1 MKYQRNILRDVQG
14 YAPGEQPRGDAKVV
28 KLNTNENPYPPSPR
42 VVEAV
47 RALTSDQLRRYPDP
61 VSERFREAC
70 AGAYGLP
77 GPEWIIM
84 GNGMDELL
92 ALALRTF
99 VDPGDDV
106 LAMYPT
112 YSLYDV
118 LCKLHDCNLVSVDL
132 DEDFNL
138 PEAFFA
144 TPARLAFF
152 TRPNAPTSVSAPKD
166 DVARFC
172 EGFDGIVVID
182 EAYVDFGDD
191 HCIDFVQ
198 RYDNVIVMRS
208 FSKSFSLAGMR
219 IGVAMARPEI
229 IGEFMKTK
237 DSYNMDVFS
246 QAVGLAAIGD
256 LDHVRAN
263 GNKVRVTRTRLIQAL
278 RQLGFI
284 VPDSQANFVL
294 ARWTGDPHAYTIFD
308 MLRDRGIL
316 VRYFAAPRLDD
327 CLRISVGTEEECD
340 ALLGALREIV
350 Q

>member
-1 MKYQRNILRDVQG
+1 MKFQRNILRDVEG
-14 YAPGEQPRGDAKVV
+14 YTPGEQPQGGPVV

-42 VVEAV
+42 VIEAV
-47 RALTSDQLRRYPDP
+47 KGITSSELRRYPDP
-61 VSERFREAC
+61 VSECFREAC
-70 AGAYGLP
+70 ATAYGMP
-77 GPEWIIM
+77 GPEWVIM

-112 YSLYDV
+112 YSLYEV
-118 LCKLHDCNLVSVDL
+118 LCRLHGCNLVSVGL
-132 DEDFNL
+132 DDDFNL
-138 PEAFFA
+138 PEAFFT

-152 TRPNAPTSVSAPKD
+152 TRPNAPTSVSAPLHE
-166 DVARFC
+166 VERFC
-172 EGFDGIVVID
+172 TDFDGLVVID
-182 EAYVDFGDD
+182 EAYADFGEDT
-191 HCIDFVQ
+191 CMAFA
-198 RYDNVIVMRS
+198 RRFDNVIVMRS

-219 IGVAMARPEI
+219 IGVAFARPEI

-263 GNKVRVTRTRLIQAL
+263 TNKVRVTRTRLIHAL
-278 RQLGFI
+278 RQLGFS

-294 ARWTGDPHAYTIFD
+294 ARWNGTPHAYTLFD
-308 MLRDRGIL
+308 MLRERGIL
-316 VRYFAAPRLDD
+316 VRYFAAPRLED
-327 CLRISVGTEEECD
+327 CLRITVGTEEDCD
-340 ALLGALREIV
+340 ALLNALRDIL